1 MLDEVL
7 IVASTVISFAKAEQL
22 PEDLVAE
29 SLESLRRINHEIRQ
43 LIVLELLSSIVA
55 HDKVICQVPK
65 LILRVPE

>member
-29 SLESLRRINHEIRQ
+29 SLESLRRFNLEIRQ
-43 LIVLELLSSIVA
+43 LIVLELLSIIVA